1 MKTLGDRVKY
11 AMLLRGNISQG
22 KLAKALGVS
31 QPAVYSLLNSPA
43 KENKHAPKIAQV
55 LNVDLDWLRTG
66 RGAAPIEGEPLGE
79 PDEPKFTA
87 FSVAR
92 IGEIDVEASAG
103 PGQVVEYA
111 GEAHHWSFPEYWL
124 RAALDAAPADI
135 KLITIKGDSGQSD
148 PAKATDIDPGD
159 KVFVNIAD
167 RRPSPPG
174 LFVLWDGLAF
184 VAKRVQM
191 VPGTSPIRV
200 RLSSN
205 NPAYDPYEVSI
216 EDAQIQ
222 GRIVARFQ
230 RIG

>member
-1 MKTLGDRVKY
+1 MRLPGKVEQGFSNTSIARV
-11 AMLLRGNISQG
+11 
-22 KLAKALGVS
+22 
-31 QPAVYSLLNSPA
+31 
-43 KENKHAPKIAQV
+43 
-55 LNVDLDWLRTG
+55 
-66 RGAAPIEGEPLGE
+66 
-79 PDEPKFTA
+79 
-87 FSVAR
+87 
-92 IGEIDVEASAG
+92 GEIDVEASAG
-103 PGQVVEYA
+103 PGQVVEYT

-124 RAALDAAPADI
+124 RAMLDAAPADI
-135 KLITIKGDSGQSD
+135 KLITIKGDSGQSE

-159 KVFVNIAD
+159 KVFVNVAD

-191 VPGTSPIRV
+191 VPGSNPIRV

-205 NPAYDPYEVSI
+205 NPAYQPYDVDLD
-216 EDAQIQ
+216 DAHIQ

>member
-1 MKTLGDRVKY
+1 METIGERVK
-11 AMLLRGNISQG
+11 AAREALKKGQDWLADAVGIRQSTVWALETNKSQG
-22 KLAKALGVS
+22 TKH
-31 QPAVYSLLNSPA
+31 LL
-43 KENKHAPKIAQV
+43 KFAQV
-55 LNVDLDWLRTG
+55 LGQDITWLQSGEGQMRQP
-66 RGAAPIEGEPLGE
+66 APT
-79 PDEPKFTA
+79 FTSSSIA
-87 FSVAR
+87 S

-111 GEAHHWSFPEYWL
+111 GEAHHWAFPEYWL

-205 NPAYDPYEVSI
+205 NPAYQPYEVEI

>member
-1 MKTLGDRVKY
+1 MESIGDRVK
-11 AMLLRGNISQG
+11 AARE
-22 KLAKALGVS
+22 ALGPGHG
-31 QPAVYSLLNSPA
+31 QDWLANAVGVRQSTVWALEANKSHGTKHLL
-43 KENKHAPKIAQV
+43 KFAQV
-55 LNVDLDWLRTG
+55 LKQDVTWLQTG
-66 RGAAPIEGEPLGE
+66 EGKMRK
-79 PDEPKFTA
+79 PDEVAEFTNA
-87 FSVAR
+87 SIAR

-103 PGQVVEYA
+103 PGQVIEYA
-111 GEAHHWSFPEYWL
+111 GETHHWAFPEYWV
-124 RAALDAAPADI
+124 RAAMDAAPADI
-135 KLITIKGDSGQSD
+135 KLITIKGDSGLSD
-148 PAKATDIDPGD
+148 PAKATDIEPGD
-159 KVFVNIAD
+159 KVFVNVAD

-191 VPGTSPIRV
+191 IPGTNPIRI

>member
-1 MKTLGDRVKY
+1 MQ
-11 AMLLRGNISQG
+11 LRGNISQG
-22 KLAKALGVS
+22 KLAKALGIS
-31 QPAVYSLLNSPA
+31 QPAVYSLLNSSA
-43 KENKHAPKIAQV
+43 KENKFAPKIAQF
-55 LNVDLDWLRTG
+55 LNVDLEWLRTG
-66 RGAAPIEGEPLGE
+66 RGAAPIEGDPLGAIE
-79 PDEPKFTA
+79 DAPFTA
-87 FSVAR
+87 TSIAR
-92 IGEIDVEASAG
+92 VGEIDVEASAG
-103 PGQVVEYA
+103 PGQVVEHT
-111 GEAHHWSFPEYWL
+111 GESHHWSFPEYWL
-124 RAALDAAPADI
+124 RAMLDAAPADI

-159 KVFVNIAD
+159 KVFVNVAD

-205 NPAYDPYEVSI
+205 NPAYEPYEVSI

>member
-11 AMLLRGNISQG
+11 AMQLRGNVSQG
-22 KLAKALGVS
+22 KLAKALGIS

-66 RGAAPIEGEPLGE
+66 RGAQPIEGESVGE
-79 PDEPKFTA
+79 PDELQFTA
-87 FSVAR
+87 LSVAR

-103 PGQVVEYA
+103 PGQIVEYR

-124 RAALDAAPADI
+124 RTMLDAAPADI

-159 KVFVNIAD
+159 KVFVNVSD

-191 VPGTSPIRV
+191 VPGSNPIRV

-205 NPAYDPYEVSI
+205 NPAYEPYEVSI

>member
-1 MKTLGDRVKY
+1 MTFESFGERLKWAMDQAGLTQSALARKAGVKQQ
-11 AMLLRGNISQG
+11 AISKIVRGEQSGTVDVIPI
-22 KLAKALGVS
+22 ARAVS
-31 QPAVYSLLNSPA
+31 QNAEWLVEGIGDPIILGKTDGFTGSS
-43 KENKHAPKIAQV
+43 IARV
-55 LNVDLDWLRTG
+55 
-66 RGAAPIEGEPLGE
+66 
-79 PDEPKFTA
+79 
-87 FSVAR
+87 
-92 IGEIDVEASAG
+92 GEIDVEASAG
-103 PGQVVEYA
+103 PGQVVEHT
-111 GEAHHWSFPEYWL
+111 GESHHWSFPEYWL
-124 RAALDAAPADI
+124 RAMLDAAPADI

-159 KVFVNIAD
+159 KVFVNVAD

-205 NPAYDPYEVSI
+205 NPAYEPYEVSI